1 MEEIAE
7 KPKRVFY
14 RRRYGKRRV
23 KPKSN
28 LRGAR
33 AGAKVKGVPMTAV
46 GLRAEHYYM
55 ARELAEFYQAPLM
68 RTLGAIVVREYCR
81 VLYKSD
87 PAKAA
92 QIEEAYKNDE
102 NQAKYIVDLA
112 H

>member
-1 MEEIAE
+1 
-7 KPKRVFY
+7 
-14 RRRYGKRRV
+14 
-23 KPKSN
+23 
-28 LRGAR
+28 
-33 AGAKVKGVPMTAV
+33 MTAV

>member
-1 MEEIAE
+1 MEEVTT

-14 RRRYGKRRV
+14 RRRFDKSKA
-23 KPKSN
+23 KPKSK

-33 AGAKVKGVPMTAV
+33 AGAKVKGVPVTAV

-68 RTLGAIVVREYCR
+68 RTVGAIIVHEYCR

-87 PAKAA
+87 PIKAVE
-92 QIEEAYKNDE
+92 IEEAYKNDE

-112 H
+112 Y